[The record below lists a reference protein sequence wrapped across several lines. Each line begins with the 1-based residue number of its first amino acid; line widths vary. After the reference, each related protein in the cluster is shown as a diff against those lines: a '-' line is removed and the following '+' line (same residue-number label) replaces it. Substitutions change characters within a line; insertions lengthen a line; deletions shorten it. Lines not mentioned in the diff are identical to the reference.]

1 MYTPRLSIIE
11 PQSVRAELLNGLS
24 RASVVTFSAGAGQA
38 GGIGMLLRLFV
49 RPMSVS
55 FSRIMIEEVPQ
66 LTYLASGYF
75 ENPYFNGA
83 FAHTTIA
90 GAGNWLNV
98 EPDNSFGTDTAAYND
113 TIPWLTPQGRVT
125 TNFTYAWTSG
135 YVYLDN
141 PFGWGDLYRKKGDA
155 PCKTFAIDTKD
166 EIMLEPNGMVG
177 VRKLVN
183 QVTRTTNNVIRL
195 NGVLIQ

>member
-1 MYTPRLSIIE
+1 M
-11 PQSVRAELLNGLS
+11 
-24 RASVVTFSAGAGQA
+24 
-38 GGIGMLLRLFV
+38 
-49 RPMSVS
+49 
-55 FSRIMIEEVPQ
+55 
-66 LTYLASGYF
+66 
-75 ENPYFNGA
+75 
-83 FAHTTIA
+83 
-90 GAGNWLNV
+90 
-98 EPDNSFGTDTAAYND
+98 
-113 TIPWLTPQGRVT
+113 TPQGRVT